1 MRGRAG
7 LRGCVSAS
15 LPADRPTFTSGSG
28 FQELRAGPA
37 RPPSGISSSGGNLMS
52 TVAGKFCSPW
62 PSSEAFGRCS
72 VAIRCRR
79 RWSEWPSSPRW
90 QFLVLPRGWFRGW
103 QFQQALSWE
112 GTRILPFFH
121 LAMGLLAGIG
131 AVIFFYGPPLGG
143 SPPSRRY
150 RSPRSGSPSLHCRG
164 DGRIRHRHAGQDRP
178 GAADG
183 SRGIQWVSGRPSV
196 APVRVP
202 HRHHGSSRVGMSSSR
217 CSKSLLSTRG
227 GPRGAPPPPGCG

>member
-7 LRGCVSAS
+7 LRGGVSAP

-52 TVAGKFCSPW
+52 AVAGKFCSPW

-131 AVIFFYGPPLGG
+131 GGDLLLRAAPRWKPAITAIPLTALGFTLLCIAVAMGAFGTDTLVKTGQVPQTVRHSVGIRETLG
-143 SPPSRRY
+143 
-150 RSPRSGSPSLHCRG
+150 
-164 DGRIRHRHAGQDRP
+164 
-178 GAADG
+178 
-183 SRGIQWVSGRPSV
+183 

-217 CSKSLLSTRG
+217 CSKSLLSARG